1 MFNILLD
8 DLPEKWNGY
17 EVYTDLATG
26 IQLSQ
31 CLMDDALREDE
42 KLYTAVFLL
51 FKGDFPREYNQIFEA
66 IMWLLNGW
74 NNDNVSKRAHRDN
87 ELDVMDFDM
96 DSWRIHAAFRR
107 QYGIDLGKESM
118 HFWEFMGL
126 LSNLDECAFTR
137 VVEIRQKKITSSM
150 SQKEKNA
157 ILKAK
162 DMYRIQKGDASAES
176 EEELNARMEAIE
188 AFNRMRGKSKE
199 VK

>member
-17 EVYTDLATG
+17 EMRTDLATG

-31 CLMDDALREDE
+31 CLTDEDLSEEE
-42 KLYTAVFLL
+42 KLHKAVSLL
-51 FKGDFPREYNQIFEA
+51 FEDDFPREYGQISEA

-74 NNDNVSKRAHRDN
+74 NNDNVPKQTHKSK
-87 ELDVMDFDM
+87 EIEVMDFDM

-107 QYGIDLGKESM
+107 QYGIDLGKESL

-137 VVEIRQKKITSSM
+137 VIELRQKKITGSM
-150 SQKEKNA
+150 SKKEKDA
-157 ILKAK
+157 IQKAQSI
-162 DMYRIQKGDASAES
+162 YRIQKKGASAET
-176 EEELNARMEAIE
+176 EEEQDKHREAIE
-188 AFNRMRGKSKE
+188 AFNRMRKKA
-199 VK
+199 

>member
-17 EVYTDLATG
+17 EINTDLAIG

-31 CLMDDALREDE
+31 CLTDEDLSDEE

-51 FKGDFPREYNQIFEA
+51 FKYDFPREYGQITDA

-74 NNDNVSKRAHRDN
+74 NNDNVPKQTN
-87 ELDVMDFDM
+87 KKKEIEIMDFDV

-107 QYGIDLGKESM
+107 QYGIDLGKESL

-126 LSNLDECAFTR
+126 LSNLDECAFTK
-137 VVEIRQKKITSSM
+137 VIELRQKKITSSM
-150 SQKEKNA
+150 SKKEKDA

-162 DMYRIQKGDASAES
+162 DMYRIQKKGTAGETEAEQ
-176 EEELNARMEAIE
+176 EEHREAIE
-188 AFNRMRGKSKE
+188 EFNRMRKKA
-199 VK
+199 